1 MDHHRCRA
9 ARHDHS
15 PARGILMERAGHS
28 TRPAREETVRHR
40 LSGKGLA
47 YRRSVHGSS
56 PARIPQRGRAWEI
69 LNRSLQLESKLLITS
84 RSETFA
90 SRPLLPLRASSVYL
104 AVHLG
109 PGRASL
115 ARPLGDFDR
124 AGARCEV
131 GSLAAPLSEYWRT
144 RRASPVAP
152 LAGRRFCSPIASP
165 VRKLLSKV
173 FRNRR
178 VPVGDTSFSQFS
190 RPTSR
195 PIGHPLKGEL

>member
-1 MDHHRCRA
+1 MPSSTTRPFSCPRNTD
-9 ARHDHS
+9 
-15 PARGILMERAGHS
+15 ERAGHS

-47 YRRSVHGSS
+47 YRRSVHGSR
-56 PARIPQRGRAWEI
+56 PAQIPQRVRAWEI
-69 LNRSLQLESKLLITS
+69 LDRSLQLESKLPLTS

-90 SRPLLPLRASSVYL
+90 SRPLPPLRASSVYL

-109 PGRASL
+109 PERASL

-131 GSLAAPLSEYWRT
+131 GSLVAPLSVYWRT

-152 LAGRRFCSPIASP
+152 LAGRTFCSPIASP
-165 VRKLLSKV
+165 VRKSLSEGS
-173 FRNRR
+173 RNRR
-178 VPVGDTSFSQFS
+178 VPVGDTAWSNFL
-190 RPTSR
+190 RETSR
-195 PIGHPLKGEL
+195 PIAHPLKGEP